1 MDSIAAASVQRSTIQ
16 LQQAVQLDMVQK
28 ATSSEQDMA
37 ARLLASAQVVPAA
50 PETAL
55 TCGTTRSTRRH

>member
-50 PETAL
+50 PANPPGIGQL
-55 TCGTTRSTRRH
+55 VDLRA

>member
-16 LQQAVQLDMVQK
+16 LQQAVQLDMMKK

-37 ARLLASAQVVPAA
+37 ARLLASAQVVSTAPANPPGIGQLVDLRA
-50 PETAL
+50 
-55 TCGTTRSTRRH
+55 